1 MSYAR
6 KAVGSVQSIAHG
18 PAGTCSTLVIARLNL
33 AINARIHHWEEPSAP
48 WKPALITP
56 PLRIIVKSHTEILI
70 LGGSGLASGGSPTMN
85 KRSRRRRYS
94 FFAYPWINPVDPR
107 NTSSV
112 PVTAGVLRDHP
123 CSRSDHS
130 LSDDM
135 DGKNKCSARNLA
147 DRFPQ
152 DYSFLQSKGNQTGNV
167 LPYNVRERKPEI
179 IDIGVDKFSTH
190 NNFIFREWEFHYARA
205 SITKVEIML
214 AITV

>member
-1 MSYAR
+1 MY
-6 KAVGSVQSIAHG
+6 VYITGE
-18 PAGTCSTLVIARLNL
+18 N
-33 AINARIHHWEEPSAP
+33 PSAP

-56 PLRIIVKSHTEILI
+56 PLRIIVKIRTEILI
-70 LGGSGLASGGSPTMN
+70 PGGCGLVSGGSSTLN

-112 PVTAGVLRDHP
+112 PATAGVLRDRP
-123 CSRSDHS
+123 CSRGDHS
-130 LSDDM
+130 LSKDM
-135 DGKNKCSARNLA
+135 HGKNKRSARNLA

-167 LPYNVRERKPEI
+167 LPYNVRERKSEI

>member
-1 MSYAR
+1 
-6 KAVGSVQSIAHG
+6 
-18 PAGTCSTLVIARLNL
+18 
-33 AINARIHHWEEPSAP
+33 
-48 WKPALITP
+48 
-56 PLRIIVKSHTEILI
+56 
-70 LGGSGLASGGSPTMN
+70 MN

-112 PVTAGVLRDHP
+112 PATAGVLRDRP
-123 CSRSDHS
+123 CSRGDHS
-130 LSDDM
+130 LSKDVH
-135 DGKNKCSARNLA
+135 GKNKRSARNLA

-152 DYSFLQSKGNQTGNV
+152 DYSFLQSKWNQTGNV
-167 LPYNVRERKPEI
+167 LPSDVRERKSEI

>member
-6 KAVGSVQSIAHG
+6 KAVGPVQSIAHG
-18 PAGTCSTLVIARLNL
+18 LAGTCSTSVIAGLNL
-33 AINARIHHWEEPSAP
+33 AINVRIHHWGEPLGAMETG
-48 WKPALITP
+48 ADYP
-56 PLRIIVKSHTEILI
+56 PLRIILKIRTEILI
-70 LGGSGLASGGSPTMN
+70 PGGCGLVSGGSSTLN

-123 CSRSDHS
+123 CSRGDHS

-135 DGKNKCSARNLA
+135 DGKNKCSTRNLA

-167 LPYNVRERKPEI
+167 LPSDVRE
-179 IDIGVDKFSTH
+179 
-190 NNFIFREWEFHYARA
+190 
-205 SITKVEIML
+205 
-214 AITV
+214 